1 MKTPSLE
8 SLARGGSLSSAVRAE
23 ALKSRHA
30 APVRLAVIMALPFPL
45 LALVNAF
52 VNPQFGV
59 SFSPWNYWYALLLA
73 VMLSLMG
80 ACVANADARLK
91 LHPLLSAGTS
101 PARSWWAKAIWC
113 LALSFVSNLV
123 VFAIYAAAT
132 VVTGEAS
139 AAGVATMLAAAI
151 VITITSSWMIPA
163 TLFLTAR
170 FGILAGIFVP
180 LVVQIAGAFCWSL
193 VPYWPAFPPTA
204 TVVAPTAF
212 LPVLPTAEPL
222 SAGVEVAQ
230 ALGLTG
236 ANIAIALG
244 VAAASFIVLTAAGAA
259 WLNRAEER

>member
-1 MKTPSLE
+1 MKTPALE

-91 LHPLLSAGTS
+91 LHPLLSAGAS

-170 FGILAGIFVP
+170 FGMLAGIRVK
-180 LVVQIAGAFCWSL
+180 IGDKHSL
-193 VPYWPAFPPTA
+193 HKRYLAITFHDKHQPFHHHSILFTSKRQAAYQVLFPHLAHAIILKPCLKT
-204 TVVAPTAF
+204 
-212 LPVLPTAEPL
+212 L
-222 SAGVEVAQ
+222 SIQ
-230 ALGLTG
+230 AAKNG
-236 ANIAIALG
+236 
-244 VAAASFIVLTAAGAA
+244 
-259 WLNRAEER
+259 